1 MISSAGDI
9 ILEEKMRIGLIGLA
23 LAAGMAVFATQASA
37 APIAPL
43 GDDGGKIVL
52 VAGGCGPG
60 WHRGPFGGCRP
71 NFRGPRCY
79 WVRGPYGRAHRV
91 CR

>member
-1 MISSAGDI
+1 
-9 ILEEKMRIGLIGLA
+9 MRIGLIGLA
-23 LAAGMAVFATQASA
+23 FAAGMALVATQASA

-43 GDDGGKIVL
+43 GHEDGQLVL

-71 NFRGPRCY
+71 NFMGPRRCY
-79 WVRGPYGRAHRV
+79 WVRGPYGRPHRV